1 MSEQLPDDLSRRT
14 SRTTSGSPRSPLK
27 NAYGI
32 VRSPLVSPEES
43 EPEHELIFAD
53 VVEALGG
60 SVKLGADA
68 VSTAIIL
75 RLSWLGLSK
84 IGDGLLGVGINLK
97 DLYLQHNRIACIEG
111 LDSLVNL
118 EFLALQGNKLRNI
131 EGLSRLRKLK
141 SLDVSENLIQCLP
154 RARIIN
160 GEESDEPE
168 LPISIRF
175 FSGFS
180 NPMAEQPG
188 YREDVLILLP
198 DCICLDRNDVLERRK
213 IKEENEEEEEEQEN
227 KETRKSPIKMDL
239 IKMDQSEEKIS
250 MSTEVT
256 SEATQFALDEA
267 IGRYQT
273 RKENLSSL
281 FATRIEA
288 ESARSVELARLV
300 DERGKMDLDS
310 ARNSLKEFREG
321 AVARSKERA
330 IEHKKRTQVVQEALA
345 RAAVEEEEAKN

>member
-1 MSEQLPDDLSRRT
+1 
-14 SRTTSGSPRSPLK
+14 
-27 NAYGI
+27 
-32 VRSPLVSPEES
+32 VSPGES

-68 VSTAIIL
+68 VATAVIL

-84 IGDGLLGVGINLK
+84 IGDGLLGVGVNMK
-97 DLYLQHNRIACIEG
+97 DLYLQHNRISCIEG
-111 LDSLVNL
+111 LETLVNL

-154 RARIIN
+154 RARGVIN
-160 GEESDEPE
+160 DEDSVGPE

-188 YREDVLILLP
+188 YREDVLLLLP
-198 DCICLDRNDVLERRK
+198 DCVCLDRKDVLERLN
-213 IKEENEEEEEEQEN
+213 IKEENEEEGEEEEEQEN
-227 KETRKSPIKMDL
+227 KETRKSPIKMDQPDVQ
-239 IKMDQSEEKIS
+239 IP

-321 AVARSKERA
+321 VVARSKERA